1 MSNYFGHKPQ
11 DWERSMM
18 RASHDGTVQSKEMQ
32 RAVANP
38 EEYTTARPNM
48 SSKAAFTVGSMKGA
62 GRDGLTRGE
71 NTHYYKIE
79 KSNSDD
85 ADPTPTSEST
95 SEPSPAPTP
104 ERAEAKERAQNFKA
118 NINAE
123 EGIDFS
129 SDDPNEEDSKS
140 KYQLNL
146 LQQQVSGS

>member
-1 MSNYFGHKPQ
+1 MGRL
-11 DWERSMM
+11 RS
-18 RASHDGTVQSKEMQ
+18 RAADEAIASRDEDKYNAIKDSFD
-32 RAVANP
+32 NP
-38 EEYTTARPNM
+38 ENYTTNAPNLGA
-48 SSKAAFTVGSMKGA
+48 KPAFSTKNYKGA
-62 GRDGLTRGE
+62 GKDGLRRAE
-71 NTHYYKIE
+71 DTHYYKIE
-79 KSNSDD
+79 KSKSDD
-85 ADPTPTSEST
+85 ADSTSTSEST